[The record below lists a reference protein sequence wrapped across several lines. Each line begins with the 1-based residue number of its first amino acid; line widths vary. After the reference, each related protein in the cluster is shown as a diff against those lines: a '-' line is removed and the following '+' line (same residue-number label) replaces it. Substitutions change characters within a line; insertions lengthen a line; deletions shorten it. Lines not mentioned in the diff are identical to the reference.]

1 MYNFLVKRG
10 QLFALLLGVGV
21 VAIYLITVFSGLRSA
36 GYSTSD
42 DLNQI
47 LKNNPDADFGF
58 FDLGIYLTGGLIA
71 FAAAIAV
78 IFGLLQVLRSPKG
91 ALKGIIAVAA
101 IAILFFVLSNMAE
114 AESTGKIGELVQR
127 FNVSDTVSKYITGGL
142 QTTMILA
149 AASALF
155 MVLGEIRNIFK

>member
-1 MYNFLVKRG
+1 MYNFLLKRG

-21 VAIYLITVFSGLRSA
+21 VAIYLISVFSGLSNA

-58 FDLGIYLTGGLIA
+58 FDLGMYLTGGLIA
-71 FAAAIAV
+71 LAAGAALLW
-78 IFGLLQVLRSPKG
+78 GLIQLLSSPKG

-101 IAILFFVLSNMAE
+101 IVILFFVLSSSAE
-114 AESTGKIGELVQR
+114 AETAGRIGELVQR
-127 FNVSDTVSKYITGGL
+127 FDVSESVSKYISGGL
-142 QTTMILA
+142 KTTLILA

-155 MVLGEIRNIFK
+155 VVLGELRNVFK